1 MFWPCVLDEEAPLS
15 VCDGPPGPP
24 DGKPDGVGGITRE
37 PEEEVVVEESEL
49 EDEED
54 GVDDEE
60 VVELEP
66 VRVDLDEELESVA
79 DMANRRVGW
88 AAGEVTRASRRG
100 GLGRVTHQGAPGRSS
115 ALAVL
120 HTVTSS
126 SR

>member
-15 VCDGPPGPP
+15 VCDGAPGPP

-66 VRVDLDEELESVA
+66 VRVDLDEELESVV
-79 DMANRRVGW
+79 DMASRRVGW
-88 AAGEVTRASRRG
+88 AAGEVTRASRRAG
-100 GLGRVTHQGAPGRSS
+100 DSGE
-115 ALAVL
+115 
-120 HTVTSS
+120 
-126 SR
+126 